1 MHNHL
6 EQPGPVWSQ
15 SAPPPPPPPPLEIA
29 YYQHVPNLPEL
40 PRQLTVKTSSSKKRK
55 ISTRQSAKDE
65 SQHSRDSPDIP
76 LESCEREDVDP
87 SFSFSASSTTST
99 ASTVVSPAYIR
110 ADSLPPA
117 SSLPPRLQT
126 NYNSSFTDYASST
139 ASSPSGAYAEL
150 TIDSDRGA
158 DTPGSDLYPSAPGT
172 GTHPAARASSP
183 FTRTTYCRAI
193 MGGAAEFPDRAS
205 SPLKRR
211 ASSMDPEAEPDAKED
226 VDMIAAPPSPPTTTT
241 TTTGATRAGSTSQ
254 GTNGASEGAQD
265 EIMGEEP
272 SASNGE
278 SAASQTTNPAP
289 QPPPSIEAHIKTI
302 RTLVEEMNAS
312 HLKVGQVGYLVSKQW
327 LSKVLPDGRSSKGAD
342 DLSSVGPVDNSDV
355 IWEIIRDPCVGDGVE
370 DQLKKKF
377 VRLKR
382 HVDLDQVEV
391 FPPEAWD
398 LLVQWP
404 GLKEGQLPIVR
415 TAYDSSGDSARSN
428 IVFELHPVVFTL
440 HRLWSANSPIAID
453 QQLKAT
459 NPPPPRLARS
469 RTMPY
474 QTLLA
479 QAKNVTNINRT
490 QRVQVWRVEQQPPPP
505 GGTAPTPPAS
515 PDHVHNSDKASK
527 PFDHLLLDVELF
539 LALEPGVREK
549 VDMADHT
556 NNPKYNGHMNISTLG
571 LSTDLALVLDEHVDG
586 TDWVST
592 YSPSRASASLPT
604 RNSSASLTLQNKGS
618 RSGGTSPAPAGPITR
633 GRTQKSGRTLGCV
646 GLSNLGNTCYMSAAL
661 QCVRS
666 VEELTKYFLSQ
677 EWKKELNKDNVLAH
691 NGDVAAAY
699 ANLLMDIYKDSNQS
713 SITPRQFKNTI
724 GRYAPSFSGYGQQ
737 DSQEF
742 VGFLLDGLQEDLSRI
757 KKKPYIEKPDSTD
770 EMINDPGA
778 IRKMAEQVWDITKK
792 RDDSV
797 IADLFTGLYKS
808 TLVCPECGKI
818 SITFDPFNNLTLPL
832 PIENKWNH
840 TIKFFPLNDYPVN
853 IRVELDRQA
862 SIKGLK
868 EFVSVRTGVPVERL
882 FVAEEWKNKFYKY
895 YADLACAS
903 DEIAQN
909 DLVWCFELEAKPT
922 NWGAKP
928 QKQQKLGTTI
938 RSLVDEEEHNANVP
952 WDDEQADRLLVPVL
966 HRRPA
971 PARAS
976 FHSRRWSFT
985 CAPFFIVLTPEEA
998 RSEDA
1003 IRRKVLER
1011 IATLTKH
1018 PFFSDEPD
1026 NSDNTDAE
1034 LIGANG
1040 SDFGSSSDGKV
1051 VAQSVQG
1058 EDDIVDV
1065 HMKDAVP
1072 AQSSAPGGR
1081 ASQSHPARHKFN
1093 SVKPAW
1099 VNPKK
1104 FLPAKLQNLFE
1115 LCYFSEGGAWL
1126 PSGQNSLNEDKDL
1139 PKLSSRAPPETASS
1153 EDQFDNVTNG
1163 TASNEE
1169 SSSDETSRPSI
1180 EMPQT
1185 RMTEESDDEDN
1196 NFAVKVCPNVP
1207 NRWMAYPG
1215 SDEPLSEDF
1224 ALTTSQSQ
1232 PLPHRQKSSKAKP
1245 STKIAGGRKKMK
1257 AHRVYGKGA
1266 NKKLRQQQQ
1275 HQRQLQ
1281 KERQKTF
1288 EVDQFDT
1295 EEPVADG
1302 GPLIR
1307 LKEGIVVD
1315 WAEEAYE
1322 EVFSRDATWDGCETL
1337 PDAELDKAQQTRSK
1351 RRKNGIS
1358 IEACLDEFERDEIL
1372 SEQDMWYCPR
1382 CKEHRRASKKF
1393 DLWKTPDILVI
1404 HLKRFSSSGFRRDK
1418 IDVLVDFPL
1427 ENLDI
1432 TSRVLHRE
1440 EGKQEVYDLIGVDCH
1455 WGGLGGGHYTA
1466 HAKNFV
1472 DGQWYTYND
1481 SSVSKAQ
1488 TSTIVDSSAYL
1499 LFYRRRSDVPLGG
1512 PRFREILER
1521 FHGES
1526 SDTDLPDSGEG
1537 QRLGE
1542 VSSLA
1547 GSSSAFQGEEATRLD
1562 GSRGGSN
1569 ANGSY
1574 SLNRIGGRT
1583 EDDVPLQVGAQYDST
1598 QSVHRSVEEDEGIDL
1613 GENASHSTGFHPLT
1627 GSNSWSFQYLPGPA
1641 NFTAGSGSA
1650 NVSDIASDE
1659 AQHDSSG
1666 DERALSHNMEYDP
1679 DVEPDLPGVS
1689 SYQLPQRPELD
1700 PPAYTEPIEPQVK
1713 YLGAMP
1719 APERGGQWG
1728 QTQKVYE
1735 VPAVQ
1740 ADDERRSEEAME
1752 IHLDESDKIKLG

>member
-1 MHNHL
+1 MKR
-6 EQPGPVWSQ
+6 
-15 SAPPPPPPPPLEIA
+15 
-29 YYQHVPNLPEL
+29 EL

-76 LESCEREDVDP
+76 LQSCEREDTDP

-126 NYNSSFTDYASST
+126 NCNSSFTDYASST

-172 GTHPAARASSP
+172 GTHPTGRGSSP
-183 FTRTTYCRAI
+183 FTRATYCRAI

-211 ASSMDPEAEPDAKED
+211 ASSMDPDAEPDAKED
-226 VDMIAAPPSPPTTTT
+226 VDMIAAPPSPPMTAT
-241 TTTGATRAGSTSQ
+241 TTTGATRAGSASQ
-254 GTNGASEGAQD
+254 GTNGASEAAQD
-265 EIMGEEP
+265 EIMGEES

-278 SAASQTTNPAP
+278 PTASQTANPAP

-302 RTLVEEMNAS
+302 RALVEEMNAS
-312 HLKVGQVGYLVSKQW
+312 PLNVGQVGYLVSKQW
-327 LSKVLPDGRSSKGAD
+327 LSKVLPDGRSSKGVD
-342 DLSSVGPVDNSDV
+342 DLSSVGPVDNSDI

-415 TAYDSSGDSARSN
+415 TAYDSSGDPARSN

-440 HRLWSANSPIAID
+440 HRLWSANTPIAID
-453 QQLKAT
+453 QRLKAT

-469 RTMPY
+469 RTTPY

-490 QRVQVWRVEQQPPPP
+490 QRVQAWRVEQQPPLP

-515 PDHVHNSDKASK
+515 PDHVDNSDKASK
-527 PFDHLLLDVELF
+527 PFDHLLIDVESF
-539 LALEPGVREK
+539 LALESGVREK
-549 VDMADHT
+549 VEMADHT
-556 NNPKYNGHMNISTLG
+556 NNSKYNGHMNIGIQERREQSSPG
-571 LSTDLALVLDEHVDG
+571 RSNHSRQDSKIG
-586 TDWVST
+586 THI
-592 YSPSRASASLPT
+592 
-604 RNSSASLTLQNKGS
+604 G
-618 RSGGTSPAPAGPITR
+618 
-633 GRTQKSGRTLGCV
+633 
-646 GLSNLGNTCYMSAAL
+646 
-661 QCVRS
+661 CVRS

-691 NGDVAAAY
+691 NGDVAAVY
-699 ANLLMDIYKDSNQS
+699 AQLLMDIYKDSNQS

-770 EMINDPGA
+770 EMINDPEA

-903 DEIAQN
+903 EEIAQN

-928 QKQQKLGTTI
+928 QKQQKLGTAI

-971 PARAS
+971 PARTS

-1003 IRRKVLER
+1003 IRRRVLER

-1034 LIGANG
+1034 LIGTNG

-1051 VAQSVQG
+1051 AAQSVQG

-1065 HMKDAVP
+1065 HMKDTGP
-1072 AQSSAPGGR
+1072 AKSSTPSSR
-1081 ASQSHPARHKFN
+1081 ESQSHPARHQFN
-1093 SVKPAW
+1093 RVKPAW
-1099 VNPKK
+1099 VNPKH

-1139 PKLSSRAPPETASS
+1139 PKLSSRVPLETASS

-1196 NFAVKVCPNVP
+1196 NFAVK
-1207 NRWMAYPG
+1207 
-1215 SDEPLSEDF
+1215 LSENF
-1224 ALTTSQSQ
+1224 GLTTSQPQ
-1232 PLPHRQKSSKAKP
+1232 PLPHRQKASKAKP

-1257 AHRVYGKGA
+1257 AHRVYGKAA

-1288 EVDQFDT
+1288 EVDQFDM

-1322 EVFSRDATWDGCETL
+1322 EVFSRDATWDLCETL
-1337 PDAELDKAQQTRSK
+1337 PDPELDKAQQTRSK

-1432 TSRVLHRE
+1432 TSRVLQRE

-1466 HAKNFV
+1466 HAKNFI

-1488 TSTIVDSSAYL
+1488 TGTIVDSSAYL

-1512 PRFREILER
+1512 PRLREILER
-1521 FHGES
+1521 FNGES
-1526 SDTDLPDSGEG
+1526 SDTELPDSGEG

-1547 GSSSAFQGEEATRLD
+1547 GSSSAFQGEEATHPD

-1574 SLNRIGGRT
+1574 SLNRTGGRT
-1583 EDDVPLQVGAQYDST
+1583 DDDIPLLEGAQYDST
-1598 QSVHRSVEEDEGIDL
+1598 QGVHRSIEEDEGIDL
-1613 GENASHSTGFHPLT
+1613 GENTSHSTGFHPLT
-1627 GSNSWSFQYLPGPA
+1627 GTNTWSFQYLSGPA

-1679 DVEPDLPGVS
+1679 DIEPDLPGVS
-1689 SYQLPQRPELD
+1689 SYQLPQQPELN

-1719 APERGGQWG
+1719 VPEVGDQWG